1 MVILIVIIV
10 IITFLPIIISSSIT
24 GHLHIY
30 SKTVNCY
37 PHDPIYN
44 KLAKLGDAIAISNLK
59 LLITD
64 PLTHSLTDPPTHR
77 GRC

>member
-10 IITFLPIIISSSIT
+10 IITFHLIIISSSIT

-30 SKTVNCY
+30 SKTGNCY

-44 KLAKLGDAIAISNLK
+44 KLAKL
-59 LLITD
+59 LITD
-64 PLTHSLTDPPTHR
+64 LLTHLLTYAPTDR